1 MMSYKSILV
10 CLDQHRT
17 NASLLKVSADLA
29 FKLDAKAVGIAVSA
43 PLLIGSENVY
53 VPADV
58 FDDHYKKTEAR
69 MLVLEASF
77 EQAMT
82 HAQAEFGWH
91 SKITIQ
97 PHVQYVSS
105 YSRASDLL
113 MVSIRESHDAEAG
126 IEKNSETTSDIAGD
140 LVLQSG
146 RPVLLVPNDIETLEL
161 NSALICWQDTKEAR
175 RALSDAIPLLQKCAQ
190 VRLLELYKKDQYET
204 STNNLTQIIN
214 WLLSHGIHAHAVT
227 LESNGNDAEQLQ
239 AFAGE
244 HEVDLLIGGAFG
256 HSRIREWMF
265 GGVTRNLFFH
275 GAQCALISH

>member
-1 MMSYKSILV
+1 MSYKSILV

-17 NASLLKVSADLA
+17 NASLMKVSADLA
-29 FKLDAKAVGIAVSA
+29 FKLDAKAVGIAVSQ
-43 PLLIGSENVY
+43 PLLVGSENVY

-58 FDDHYKKTEAR
+58 FDDHYKQTEAR
-69 MLVLEASF
+69 ILVLQTTF

-82 HAQAEFGWH
+82 DAQAEFGWH

-97 PHVQYVSS
+97 PHVQYVSN
-105 YSRASDLL
+105 YSRSCDLL
-113 MVSIRESHDAEAG
+113 MVSIRESHNLESGD
-126 IEKNSETTSDIAGD
+126 ETTSDIAGE

-146 RPVLLVPNDIETLEL
+146 RPVLLVPNDVQTLEL

-175 RALSDAIPLLQKCAQ
+175 RAISDAIALLQKCSQ
-190 VRLLELYKKDQYET
+190 VRVLELHKKDQYEN
-204 STNNLTQIIN
+204 SNNNLTQVVD
-214 WLLSHGIHAHAVT
+214 WLTSHGIHALATT

-239 AFAGE
+239 AYAGE

>member
-10 CLDQHRT
+10 YLDQHRT
-17 NASLLKVSADLA
+17 NASLMKVSADLA
-29 FKLDAKAVGIAVSA
+29 FKLDAKAVGIVVSQ

-69 MLVLEASF
+69 MLVLKASF

-97 PHVQYVSS
+97 PHVQYVSD

-113 MVSIRESHDAEAG
+113 MVSIRESHSSEPG
-126 IEKNSETTSDIAGD
+126 NETTSDIAGE

-146 RPVLLVPNDIETLEL
+146 RPVLLVPNDVETLEL

-175 RALSDAIPLLQKCAQ
+175 RALYDAIPLLQKCAQ
-190 VRLLELYKKDQYET
+190 VRLLELYKKDQYEA
-204 STNNLTQIIN
+204 SNSHLIQIIN
-214 WLLSHGIHAHAVT
+214 WLLSHSIHAQAAT

-239 AFAGE
+239 AYAGE
-244 HEVDLLIGGAFG
+244 HDVDLLIGGAFG

>member
-1 MMSYKSILV
+1 MSYKSILV

-17 NASLLKVSADLA
+17 NANLMRVSADLA
-29 FKLDAKAVGIAVSA
+29 FKLDAKAVGIAVSQ

-53 VPADV
+53 VPAEV

-69 MLVLEASF
+69 MLVLEESF
-77 EQAMT
+77 AQAMG

-97 PHVQYVSS
+97 PHADYVAS
-105 YSRASDLL
+105 YSRSCDLL
-113 MVSIRESHDAEAG
+113 MVSIRESHS
-126 IEKNSETTSDIAGD
+126 IEPGSETTSDIAGE
-140 LVLQSG
+140 LVVRSG

-175 RALSDAIPLLQKCAQ
+175 RAISDAIPLLQKSAQ
-190 VRLLELYKKDQYET
+190 VRVLELYEKDQYET
-204 STNNLTQIIN
+204 SNNHLTQIVH
-214 WLLSHGIHAHAVT
+214 WLLSHGIHALAATV
-227 LESNGNDAEQLQ
+227 ESNGNNAEQLQ
-239 AFAGE
+239 AYAGE
-244 HEVDLLIGGAFG
+244 HDVDLLIGGAFG
-256 HSRIREWMF
+256 HSRIREWIF

>member
-10 CLDQHRT
+10 CLDEHRT
-17 NASLLKVSADLA
+17 NASLMKVSADLA
-29 FKLDAKAVGIAVSA
+29 FKLDAKAVGIAVSQ

-69 MLVLEASF
+69 MLALEASF

-82 HAQAEFGWH
+82 HAQADFGWH

-105 YSRASDLL
+105 YSRSYDLL
-113 MVSIRESHDAEAG
+113 MVSIRESHSIEPG
-126 IEKNSETTSDIAGD
+126 VEKNSENTSDIAGE
-140 LVLQSG
+140 LVLLSG
-146 RPVLLVPNDIETLEL
+146 RPVLLVPNDVETLEL

-175 RALSDAIPLLQKCAQ
+175 RALADAIPLLQKCAQ

-204 STNNLTQIIN
+204 SNSNLSQLTK
-214 WLLSHGIHAHAVT
+214 WLLSHGIHALPVT

-239 AFAGE
+239 AYAGE
-244 HEVDLLIGGAFG
+244 YEVDLLIGGAFG

>member
-1 MMSYKSILV
+1 MSYKSILV
-10 CLDQHRT
+10 CLDEHRT
-17 NASLLKVSADLA
+17 NAGLMKVSADLA
-29 FKLDAKAVGIAVSA
+29 FKLDAKAVGIAVSQ

-58 FDDHYKKTEAR
+58 FDDHCKKTEAR
-69 MLVLEASF
+69 LLALEASF

-97 PHVQYVSS
+97 PHVQYISG

-113 MVSIRESHDAEAG
+113 MVSIRESHNAEPG
-126 IEKNSETTSDIAGD
+126 IEKNSETTSDIAGE

-146 RPVLLVPNDIETLEL
+146 RPVLLVPNDVETLEL

-175 RALSDAIPLLQKCAQ
+175 RALADAIPLLQKCAQ
-190 VRLLELYKKDQYET
+190 VRLLELYKKDQHET
-204 STNNLTQIIN
+204 SNNHLTQIVH
-214 WLLSHGIHAHAVT
+214 WLLSHGIHAHAAS

-239 AFAGE
+239 AYAGE
-244 HEVDLLIGGAFG
+244 YEVDLLIGGAFG